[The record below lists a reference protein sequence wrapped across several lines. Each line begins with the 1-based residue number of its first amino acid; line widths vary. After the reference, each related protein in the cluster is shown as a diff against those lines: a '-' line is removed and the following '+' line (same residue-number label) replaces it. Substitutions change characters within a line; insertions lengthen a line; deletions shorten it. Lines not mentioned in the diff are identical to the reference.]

1 VSKWVSEYLKHDR
14 FGILVADRCE
24 QRDTVRT
31 TRHERHIGIGPVDR
45 LVVDEPDF
53 DARPPE
59 RGAVGRDGD
68 GFVLLSVA
76 GCNIPRERLPESA
89 LTEENVVRALIR
101 VLAQNRAR
109 LARRDAREALGEP
122 RGRALLQDGYIE
134 NALQLHE
141 PRAASGKKKRTP
153 RIKEKNKM
161 MWGLLDLL
169 VVLVIVY
176 AFVVAVYNTFLSD
189 CTIAGSDSF
198 WRKLATWFVA
208 WPLMLMCKTKQ
219 VGSVSPLTTFTSP
232 LTTFAT
238 PSPLTTFATPTLT
251 TFATPSS

>member
-1 VSKWVSEYLKHDR
+1 MSEYLEHDR
-14 FGILVADRCE
+14 VGILVADRSE

-122 RGRALLQDGYIE
+122 RGRALLQDGHVE
-134 NALQLHE
+134 NALELHE
-141 PRAASGKKKRTP
+141 PRAASRKKNERREQKKKP
-153 RIKEKNKM
+153 K
-161 MWGLLDLL
+161 
-169 VVLVIVY
+169 
-176 AFVVAVYNTFLSD
+176 
-189 CTIAGSDSF
+189 
-198 WRKLATWFVA
+198 
-208 WPLMLMCKTKQ
+208 
-219 VGSVSPLTTFTSP
+219 
-232 LTTFAT
+232 
-238 PSPLTTFATPTLT
+238 
-251 TFATPSS
+251 